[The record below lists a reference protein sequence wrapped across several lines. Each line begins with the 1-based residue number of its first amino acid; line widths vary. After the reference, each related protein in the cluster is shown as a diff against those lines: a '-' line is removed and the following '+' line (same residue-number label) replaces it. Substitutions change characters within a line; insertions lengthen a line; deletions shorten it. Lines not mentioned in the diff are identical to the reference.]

1 MEKFDINTVIEC
13 YNLNTEDLA
22 KVLFPNVKYPKQ
34 AFDRILKNEACLD
47 IEQVQTLASYLGV
60 MVHDLFAVDT
70 WKATSEDGYLTFIKG
85 KFKVKLNYNNTFLV
99 MYKDDKKVHDEIINN
114 IGLPMKDFIN
124 HINNLIKKYS
134 NGSN

>member
-13 YNLNTEDLA
+13 YNLNVEDLA

-47 IEQVQTLASYLGV
+47 IEQVQALASYLGV
-60 MVHDLFAVDT
+60 MVHELFTVDT
-70 WKATSEDGYLTFIKG
+70 WKATSEDTCLTFLKG
-85 KFKVKLNYNNTFLV
+85 NFKVKLNYNNTFLT
-99 MYKDDKKVHDEIINN
+99 MYRGNEQVHSEIINN
-114 IGLPMKDFIN
+114 IGLSMTDFIN
-124 HINNLIKKYS
+124 HINNLIKKFN